1 MSQKRWKRTKL
12 RALILR
18 VQGSV
23 FISDGMRRRLL
34 NFAGARIHPTATIR
48 HSCWLDSADIV
59 MGRDAM
65 LNCFARYDGAAP
77 LVFEDGAR
85 VSSGVTFTTSTHYHT
100 GNPARRSSRETIDEP
115 ITIKAGSWVMTDVT
129 INPGVTIAEGCEIGA
144 KALVVEDTE
153 PNGLYV
159 NTAGPSGTVR
169 ARRIKDLPVPG
180 VRGEPMTLARG
191 DGGSARGTEP
201 LAAPIRAVARA
212 T

>member
-1 MSQKRWKRTKL
+1 MSQRRWKRTKL

-23 FISDGMRRRLL
+23 FISDGLRRRLL
-34 NFAGARIHPTATIR
+34 NFAGARIHATATIR
-48 HSCWLDSADIV
+48 HSCWLDSADIE

-77 LVFEDGAR
+77 LIFGDGAR
-85 VSSGVTFTTSTHYHT
+85 VSSGVTFTTSTHHHT
-100 GNPARRSSRETIDEP
+100 GDPRRRSSRDTINAP
-115 ITIKAGSWVMTDVT
+115 ITIKAGSWVMTDVS

-169 ARRIKDLPVPG
+169 ARRIKDLPVPAMRDAAASHPVAQAANMEP
-180 VRGEPMTLARG
+180 VR
-191 DGGSARGTEP
+191 
-201 LAAPIRAVARA
+201 ARA
-212 T
+212 RAS